1 MINDKAMIVL
11 LNIRTWSARKYDREI
26 SKEIEA
32 IHNSGDSGRYNKL
45 LIERDAVN
53 KIAKMATGTRCY
65 HYANTLPW
73 LDTGGRL
80 LPATNYFNY
89 MQEIRRLKDE
99 FEYEVSNFL
108 DTYLD
113 LKDKARDRLSD
124 MYNEDDYPSQEN
136 LSVKYSFN
144 TQIMPVPTADDF
156 RVNLN
161 DEEVEVIKESI
172 EEQLRKS
179 TAMAM
184 QDLWKRLFEV
194 VQHMVE
200 RLSKKKN
207 KFKDSLVS
215 NIVAL
220 CDILP
225 KLNVIDDV
233 DLNAAVSQI
242 KEKLTAYDPQTL
254 RDNKEARSETAI
266 EAQKILDKMKSYYVN

>member
-1 MINDKAMIVL
+1 MISDKAMIVI
-11 LNIRTWSARKYDREI
+11 LNIRTWSARKYDRDI

-32 IHNSGDSGRYNKL
+32 IHESGDAGRYNKL

-53 KIAKMATGTRCY
+53 RIVKMASEARNY
-65 HYANTLPW
+65 HYENTLPW

-89 MQEIRRLKDE
+89 MEKIRLLKDE
-99 FEYEVSNFL
+99 FEKEVTDFL
-108 DTYLD
+108 DTYLE
-113 LKDKARDRLSD
+113 LKEEAQDRLND
-124 MYNEDDYPSQEN
+124 MYHEDDYPSIEK
-136 LSVKYSFN
+136 LSAKYSFK

-161 DEEVEVIKESI
+161 EEEIEVIKESI

-200 RLSKKKN
+200 RLSKQKN
-207 KFKDSLVS
+207 KFKDSLVG
-215 NIVAL
+215 NITEI

-225 KLNVIDDV
+225 KLNVTDDLA
-233 DLNAAVSQI
+233 LNAAAAQI
-242 KEKLTAYDPQTL
+242 KERLTVYDPQTL

-266 EAQKILDKMKSYYVN
+266 EAQKILDKMKDYCVE